1 MPYLFCAVSGIYK
14 EVPYLLFAAS
24 EVYIE
29 VPTSFCP
36 VSEVLYGSAL
46 YAVFKVY
53 NRSALLICAVFIQ
66 VSRKIDHSLCKVRRT
81 LITQLHIYITELSR

>member
-1 MPYLFCAVSGIYK
+1 MVQEVYI
-14 EVPYLLFAAS
+14 EVPYFVCSVS

-29 VPTSFCP
+29 VPYMQYLRYII
-36 VSEVLYGSAL
+36 EVPYL
-46 YAVFKVY
+46 F
-53 NRSALLICAVFIQ
+53 CAVVVQ